1 MEKICLWASTFYPAQ
16 LYVSYSILLFF
27 RKKKKNDVMRE
38 GQMSS
43 ETYSEAAEG
52 GSNTKSAFFELGEF
66 AQCHV

>member
-1 MEKICLWASTFYPAQ
+1 
-16 LYVSYSILLFF
+16 
-27 RKKKKNDVMRE
+27 MRE